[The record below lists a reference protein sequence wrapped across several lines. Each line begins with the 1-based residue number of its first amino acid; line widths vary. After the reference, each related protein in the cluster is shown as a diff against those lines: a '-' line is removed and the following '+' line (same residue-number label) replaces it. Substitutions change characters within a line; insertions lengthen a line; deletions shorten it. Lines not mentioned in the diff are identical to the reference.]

1 MEYVEL
7 NNGVIMPMLGIGGWS
22 QKADAILEAIN
33 IGYRLI
39 DTAAQYGNEAEIGK
53 AIKESG
59 IDRKE
64 IFLSTKL
71 WTQDVRDHRVR
82 EAFEESLDRLETDYI
97 DLYLIHW
104 PAEGFEDA
112 WLEMEKLY
120 REGRIKAVGVS
131 NCEEHHLDSLI
142 ENGASVIPAVNQV
155 EAHPYF
161 SNKEIIDCCKR
172 REIIPEAWCPLG
184 GPGSSELSDE
194 KINDIA
200 DRYGKTVAQVILR
213 WHIQNGVVIIP
224 KSANPER
231 MRQNIDVFDFKI
243 ADEDMTIISNLDAG
257 RRLGPHPDKF
267 DF

>member
-7 NNGVIMPMLGIGGWS
+7 NNSISMPMLGIGGWS
-22 QKADAILEAIN
+22 QKKDAILEALN

-39 DTAAQYGNEAEIGK
+39 DTAAQYGNEPEIGK
-53 AIKESG
+53 AIIASG

-82 EAFEESLDRLETDYI
+82 EAFEESLERLETDYI

-120 REGRIKAVGVS
+120 DEGKIRAIGVS
-131 NCEEHHLDSLI
+131 NCERHHLDSLI
-142 ENGASVIPAVNQV
+142 EKGASVVPVINQV

-161 SNKEIIDCCKR
+161 SNKEIVDCCKD
-172 REIIPEAWCPLG
+172 IGIVPEAWCPLG
-184 GPGSSELSDE
+184 GPGSSEITDE
-194 KINDIA
+194 RICEIA
-200 DRYGKTVAQVILR
+200 GKHRKTEAQVILR
-213 WHIQNGVVIIP
+213 WHIQKGVVVIP
-224 KSANPER
+224 KSANPDR
-231 MRQNIDVFDFKI
+231 MRQNIDVFDFELT
-243 ADEDMTIISNLDAG
+243 DVDMAVIDSLDCG
-257 RRLGPHPDKF
+257 RRLGPHPDTF